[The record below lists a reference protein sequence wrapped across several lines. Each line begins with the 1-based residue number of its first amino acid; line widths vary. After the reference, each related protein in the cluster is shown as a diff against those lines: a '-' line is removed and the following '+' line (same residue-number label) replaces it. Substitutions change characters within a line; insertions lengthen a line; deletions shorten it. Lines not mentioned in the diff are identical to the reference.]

1 MRRLALPVLACLCLL
16 AAGCGKGP
24 EPAPHP
30 FAVRPPKGE
39 RSEAFPR
46 AGMTIVRPRNWNI
59 NRRSAP
65 GVFELVSGE
74 ATVAG
79 WAYQRAEDL
88 PETPEQLDAAKGRLV
103 DEVEKRDPD
112 FELETAEVTEVAGS
126 PAIAL
131 EGEQSIA
138 KRRLHTRS
146 VHVFKG
152 DVEYVIEALA
162 PPPERELVERQVLE
176 PLLGSI
182 ELEGEIREGAEG

>member
-16 AAGCGKGP
+16 AAGCGKWR

-30 FAVRPPKGE
+30 FTVKSPKGE
-39 RSEAFPR
+39 RTEEFLR

-103 DEVEKRDPD
+103 DAVEERDPD
-112 FELETAEVTEVAGS
+112 FELESAEVTEVAGS
-126 PAIAL
+126 PAIEV

-152 DVEYVIEALA
+152 DVEYVIDALA
-162 PPPERELVERQVLE
+162 PPRDGELVDGQVLE

-182 ELEGEIREGAEG
+182 ELEGEIREGAQE